1 MGLKDQPLGNM
12 TVMPY
17 PETRPDIFE
26 FTSKVSPVGFH
37 LPLHAEGELVDLNIQ
52 GNFYGFEV
60 YIHQND
66 GTIDGPV
73 KNTAGQTNLTAFE
86 EHDFRANFTSN
97 STIRIEFTG
106 PTEGF
111 YVNITK
117 FTVCLT
123 PMVCL
128 VLLLMTR
135 LWSTMVWTNR
145 WVMFLRKVLQY
156 Q

>member
-1 MGLKDQPLGNM
+1 MIFFYFLVCERLPLVDLTEESLKDQPLGNM

-73 KNTAGQTNLTAFE
+73 KVS
-86 EHDFRANFTSN
+86 RN
-97 STIRIEFTG
+97 S
-106 PTEGF
+106 
-111 YVNITK
+111 
-117 FTVCLT
+117 
-123 PMVCL
+123 
-128 VLLLMTR
+128 
-135 LWSTMVWTNR
+135 
-145 WVMFLRKVLQY
+145 FL
-156 Q
+156 